1 MSIRATVVNARTRG
15 GRCDE
20 LEIAK
25 FRLQLNGFGI
35 QRGAPHGDA
44 VVVGPPDVVGVD
56 SPDRLPAKRTITLVE
71 DLEEVGVHQVI
82 DRVGHWRLTVVLSSR

>member
-1 MSIRATVVNARTRG
+1 MSIRAAVVNARTRG

-25 FRLQLNGFGI
+25 FRWQIKGFGI

-71 DLEEVGVHQVI
+71 DLEEVGVHQVR
-82 DRVGHWRLTVVLSSR
+82 DHVGDWSLLIT